1 MITSIKGEIW
11 KELFESEKLYIS
23 NFGRVKSVTRCK
35 GTNEITEK
43 LLTQYTINGTQIAFS
58 YLNKKRINIIIHR
71 EVANAFLKN
80 PNNYKFVGWKNGNK
94 KNNHV
99 NNLIWLE
106 KYATNITYKS
116 GDENPATKITSEKR
130 NEIKRKRQR
139 GEKLEALAYDYGVS
153 ISTIIRALKK

>member
-11 KELFESEKLYIS
+11 SELYESNKFYIS
-23 NFGRVKSVTRCK
+23 NFGRVKVITKCK
-35 GTNEITEK
+35 ATNETYEH
-43 LLTQYTINGTQIAFS
+43 LLTQHNINGVQICFT
-58 YLNKKRINIIIHR
+58 YLNKKRLNIIIHR

-80 PNNYKFVGWKNGNK
+80 PNNYKFVGWKDGNK

-106 KYATNITYKS
+106 KYVTNRTYKS

-139 GEKLEALAYDYGVS
+139 GEKLEVLAYDYGVS
-153 ISTIIRALKK
+153 VSTIIRALKK